1 MSWVK
6 VIFHLI
12 TPNTLQGGY
21 YFLHVTDE
29 KLNSDSYPRLYLA
42 SWQNEEFSW
51 CLASSKLLASVDLLL
66 PTPSDNWYSDCSL
79 SQIIFNQVPL
89 ILIAIK
95 GEETISLKI
104 PVIQVLPARWNCQI
118 PSKKA
123 TSDST
128 WMFHSRKN
136 DCPQPASLGMR
147 SICLDVDTSTIFFC
161 IKLHV
166 HLSL

>member
-118 PSKKA
+118 PSKKQHQ
-123 TSDST
+123 TL
-128 WMFHSRKN
+128 RE
-136 DCPQPASLGMR
+136 C
-147 SICLDVDTSTIFFC
+147 SIPEKMTV
-161 IKLHV
+161 
-166 HLSL
+166 LSLLLWAWDPSAWM